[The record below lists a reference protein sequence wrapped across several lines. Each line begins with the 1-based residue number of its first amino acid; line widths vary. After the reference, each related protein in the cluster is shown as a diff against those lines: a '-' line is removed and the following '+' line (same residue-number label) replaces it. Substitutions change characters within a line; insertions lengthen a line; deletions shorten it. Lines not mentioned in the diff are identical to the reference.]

1 MEKILR
7 AVFKLKG
14 DIMDNYYGNMIIIGG
29 AEDKSSKSKILNEV
43 LKLSKLKNGPI
54 TIVAAASQDPE
65 KKKTIYFDTFTSLG
79 CKDLRMLYLRNRQ
92 EAEDKEKID
101 EMKKSSCIF
110 FTGGD
115 QLKVTSIVGG
125 TYFNK
130 VLYECYRSGI
140 LIAGTSAGASCLCT
154 TMIVSGKEE
163 VPPIKCTIKMAPGLG
178 FIGKAIIDQH
188 FSQRGRIGRLI
199 NAVCQNPE
207 IIGIGID
214 EDTAIVIRESSVI
227 KVIGSGA
234 VTIVDGSC
242 ITASNVSEVSPDE
255 ILAISDIKVHILSE
269 GCSYDLNKK
278 KPTICVSQK

>member
-1 MEKILR
+1 MN
-7 AVFKLKG
+7 
-14 DIMDNYYGNMIIIGG
+14 DYYGNMIIIGG
-29 AEDKSSKSKILNEV
+29 AEDKSNKSKILNKV
-43 LKLSKLKNGPI
+43 FDLSKLKSGPI
-54 TIVAAASQDPE
+54 TIVAAASQNPEE
-65 KKKTIYFDTFTSLG
+65 KKSIYFETFGSLG
-79 CKDLRMLYLRNRQ
+79 CKDLRMMYLRNRQ
-92 EAEDKEKID
+92 EAEEREKID

-115 QLKVTSIVGG
+115 QLKITSIAGG

-130 VLYECYRSGI
+130 VLYECYRNGT

-178 FIGKAIIDQH
+178 FISSAIIDQH

-207 IIGIGID
+207 IIGMGID
-214 EDTAIVIRESSVI
+214 EDTAIVIQESSKV

-234 VTIVDGSC
+234 VTIVDGSN
-242 ITASNVSEVSPDE
+242 ITSSNVSEATPDE
-255 ILAISDIKVHILSE
+255 VLAITDIKVHILSE
-269 GCSYDLNKK
+269 GCFYDLKER
-278 KPTICVSQK
+278 KPILKEIHEV